1 MGIFTDPGG
10 VERSFRVRCLLPK
23 GIKMEEFSAEEVIQS
38 MDAGLFARFIHGF
51 MGVMNAI
58 GTAWVGVITVLISCD
73 IIGRVAFNSP
83 IIGVPEI
90 VKVSIVAI
98 AWMQMA
104 HTLKIGA
111 HLRSEII
118 LDRLPSRGKAIVNL
132 LAYGM
137 GAFIFAMLVYSA
149 WPNMIEAW
157 RVGEFEGELP
167 VRVPTYPVRTILILG
182 AALTSIQFLL
192 FLVQTIRSL
201 VNPVGKGKK

>member
-1 MGIFTDPGG
+1 MEECSAEEAVQCLDTGIFTRF
-10 VERSFRVRCLLPK
+10 VH
-23 GIKMEEFSAEEVIQS
+23 
-38 MDAGLFARFIHGF
+38 GL

-58 GTAWVGVITVLISCD
+58 GTAWVGFITVLISCD
-73 IIGRVAFNSP
+73 IFGRVAFNSP

-104 HTLKIGA
+104 HTLKIGG

-118 LDRLPSRGKAIVNL
+118 LDRLPSRGKAFVNL
-132 LAYGM
+132 LAYSM
-137 GAFIFAMLVYSA
+137 GAFIFALVVYSG
-149 WPNMIEAW
+149 WPNLIESW
-157 RVGEFEGELP
+157 RIGEFEGELP

-192 FLVQTIRSL
+192 FLGQTIRIL
-201 VNPVGKGKK
+201 LNPAGKGKK

>member
-1 MGIFTDPGG
+1 MAVT
-10 VERSFRVRCLLPK
+10 
-23 GIKMEEFSAEEVIQS
+23 
-38 MDAGLFARFIHGF
+38 
-51 MGVMNAI
+51 NAV
-58 GTAWVGVITVLISCD
+58 GTAWVAVITVLITCD

-104 HTLKIGA
+104 YTLKIGG

-118 LDRLPSRGKAIVNL
+118 LDRLPSKGKALVNL
-132 LAYGM
+132 LAYSM
-137 GAFIFAMLVYSA
+137 GAFIFAMVIFSG
-149 WPNMIEAW
+149 WGNMVESW

-167 VRVPTYPVRTILILG
+167 VRVPTYPVRTLLLLG

-192 FLVQTIRSL
+192 LLKQTVQILVGHGRKEERQPWIR
-201 VNPVGKGKK
+201 